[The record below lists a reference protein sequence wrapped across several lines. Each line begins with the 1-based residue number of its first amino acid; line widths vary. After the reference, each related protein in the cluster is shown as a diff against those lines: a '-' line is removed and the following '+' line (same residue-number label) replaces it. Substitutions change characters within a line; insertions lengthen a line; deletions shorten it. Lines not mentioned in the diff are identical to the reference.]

1 MLVGGGVVVVV
12 EGGGRVYTRDF
23 GKSSLVGIEG
33 GVVAI
38 SFFLFLLFLFVL
50 FLSWRVGG
58 RGGDIGGK
66 SDNGGV
72 VVEGGSAVG
81 RGLGTCYGLAEV
93 GLGSESGKMFH
104 FLVIK
109 I

>member
-1 MLVGGGVVVVV
+1 MLVGGGVVVLVV

-33 GVVAI
+33 VVAI
-38 SFFLFLLFLFVL
+38 SFFVSAFFLYFFCPGELTVM
-50 FLSWRVGG
+50 
-58 RGGDIGGK
+58 GDIGGK

-93 GLGSESGKMFH
+93 GLGSEPGKVFH
-104 FLVIK
+104 FLVVK